1 MQIYADVT
9 NMEIKISGSPQAPAL
24 GSAIFAALAAG
35 SEKGGYDQIEEAV
48 KHMGKVKNHTYK
60 PIPENVTLY
69 DQLYAEYKELYT
81 YFGKQNDV
89 MKRLKKLK
97 NIQSAE
103 LRRPVK
109 G

>member
-89 MKRLKKLK
+89 MKRLK
-97 NIQSAE
+97 N
-103 LRRPVK
+103 
-109 G
+109 